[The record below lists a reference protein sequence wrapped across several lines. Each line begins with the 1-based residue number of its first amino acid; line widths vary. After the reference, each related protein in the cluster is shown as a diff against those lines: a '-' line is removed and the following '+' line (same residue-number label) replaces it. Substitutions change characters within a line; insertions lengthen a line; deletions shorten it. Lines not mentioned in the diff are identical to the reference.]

1 MQKIF
6 IDVKELEKRMHEVFG
21 ITEDVMIENASS
33 ALESEVRKV
42 LYDKDAKEAYER
54 RPAYRTK
61 RSTGAHAAHLIEQ
74 ASASPAYRTSKSSN
88 DVLIVCGS
96 GNNGADGYALARRIA
111 GDIPVAVYSACD
123 AKTENCKRER
133 DAALAVGVK
142 LVSRSAFFKQLSSC
156 ALVVDCLYGTGFR
169 GTLMPDLSALIDTIN
184 NAPCFRI
191 ACDIPSGIDKRG
203 AVSTEFKHRPLA
215 FDANLTVSMGAL
227 KAAYFG
233 DTAKDFCGIIKKYGI
248 GVSALVFE
256 EDAAADLYLLEADDM
271 RLPVRAKKSVHKG
284 NFGHAAIAAGEK
296 AGAAIIAGQAAL
308 GFGAGLSTI
317 VETETGAA
325 ARFKLPPDLMIA
337 KSFPKNTTAILLGS
351 GFGRDRTEA
360 FQNLC
365 TKLEAHKGA
374 GIVLDADSF
383 YYGDIVRLLDVF
395 SKRRTRVILTPHPK
409 EFQSLLKLCALGDYT
424 IGELADDRIEI
435 VKKFSERFPHI
446 VLVLKGANTVIASER
461 GVFVSVEG
469 NQSLAKAGS
478 GDVLAGLVCALLAQQ
493 YDAEDAA
500 VTAVLAHGIASQRFA
515 RAYNLTPP
523 KLIDAVGSLIN
534 KLPPV

>member
-1 MQKIF
+1 MQKVF
-6 IDVKELEKRMHEVFG
+6 IDVKEIEKRMHEVFG
-21 ITEDVMIENASS
+21 ISEDVMIENAAS
-33 ALESEVRKV
+33 ALENEVKKV
-42 LYDKDAKEAYER
+42 FCDRNAARTYEK
-54 RPAYRTK
+54 RPVDRTE
-61 RSTGAHAAHLIEQ
+61 RPSISRAAQ
-74 ASASPAYRTSKSSN
+74 RGTASSN

-111 GDIPVAVYSACD
+111 GDIPVAVYAACD
-123 AKTENCKRER
+123 AETENCKRER
-133 DAALAVGVK
+133 DTALAVGIK
-142 LVSRSAFFKQLSSC
+142 TLSRSAFFKKLSSC
-156 ALVVDCLYGTGFR
+156 VLVVDCLYGTGFH
-169 GTLMPDLSALIDTIN
+169 GTLMPDLSAFIDKIN

-215 FDANLTVSMGAL
+215 FNADLTVSMGAL

-233 DTAKDFCGIIKKYGI
+233 DAAKDFCGIIKKYGI
-248 GVSALVFE
+248 GVSGRVFE
-256 EDAAADLYLLEADDM
+256 EDAAADLYFLEAADM
-271 RLPVRAKKSVHKG
+271 QLPVRTKKSVHKG

-308 GFGAGLSTI
+308 AFGAGLSTI
-317 VETETGAA
+317 VETETGTA

-337 KSFPKNTTAILLGS
+337 KSFPENTTAILLGS

-360 FQNLC
+360 FQNVC
-365 TKLEAHKGA
+365 KQLEAYKDA

-383 YYGDIVRLLDVF
+383 YYGDIGKLLDAL

-424 IGELADDRIEI
+424 IGQLADDRIRI

-478 GDVLAGLVCALLAQQ
+478 GDVLAGLICALLAQQ

-523 KLIDAVGSLIN
+523 KLIDAVGNLIN
-534 KLPPV
+534 KLQPV